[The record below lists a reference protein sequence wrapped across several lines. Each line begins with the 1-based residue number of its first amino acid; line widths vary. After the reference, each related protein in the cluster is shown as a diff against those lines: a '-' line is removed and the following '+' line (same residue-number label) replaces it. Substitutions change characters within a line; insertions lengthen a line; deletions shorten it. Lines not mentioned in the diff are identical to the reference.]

1 MAAGQRGRRNA
12 RICDNNHMTIATVT
26 APAAVGFPFSNA
38 LNAKRRGKVWK
49 PGTNSFTIE
58 IDLLTAKQFSFVGI
72 FGESDSVF
80 KISNAATITLKA
92 NSINIFTGA
101 VPYSKTIPV
110 TDSGAFADLTD
121 ADNLTGFQYRYVQ
134 IIVDDSTNPDDV
146 EIAYIYLGDHTD
158 FAFNVNQGFQFTQQ
172 DLSKR
177 VASDSGVIYSV
188 AKNQYSVF
196 NGMGFSF
203 LDTTDRQKIQSVVSR
218 FGLSTP
224 FVFVLDPLEIGFDLE
239 FGTKLCYFEQLP
251 QLTHVYMTKFNISF
265 SLREVV

>member
-1 MAAGQRGRRNA
+1 
-12 RICDNNHMTIATVT
+12 MTIATVT

-72 FGESDSVF
+72 FGESNQLF

-92 NSINIFTGA
+92 NSINIFTGS

-110 TDSGAFADLTD
+110 TDAGAFADLTD
-121 ADNLTGFQYRYVQ
+121 ADNLTGFQYRFVQ
-134 IIVDDSTNPDDV
+134 IVIDDSTNPDDV

-158 FAFNVNQGFQFTQQ
+158 FAFNVNQGFQFNQQ

-177 VASDSGVIYSV
+177 VASDSGVIYTV
-188 AKNQYSVF
+188 AKNKYSVF
-196 NGMGFSF
+196 SGMGFSF
-203 LDTTDRQKIQSVVSR
+203 LDTTDRQKIQSVVRR
-218 FGLSTP
+218 FGLSSP

-239 FGTKLCYFEQLP
+239 SGTKLCYFEQLP

>member
-12 RICDNNHMTIATVT
+12 RICDNNHMTIASVT

-38 LNAKRRGKVWK
+38 INAKRRGKVWK

-72 FGESDSVF
+72 FGESNQVF
-80 KISNAATITLKA
+80 KISNAATITIKA
-92 NSINIFTGA
+92 NSINIFSGA

-121 ADNLTGFQYRYVQ
+121 ASNLTGFQYRFVQ
-134 IIVDDSTNPDDV
+134 IIIDDSTNPDDV

-158 FAFNVNQGFQFTQQ
+158 FAFNVNQGFQWNQQ

-177 VASDSGVIYSV
+177 VSSDSGVVYSV

-196 NGMGFSF
+196 SGMGFSY
-203 LDTTDRQKIQSVVSR
+203 LDTSDRQKIQSTVAR
-218 FGLSTP
+218 LGLSNP
-224 FVFVLDPLEIGFDLE
+224 FVFCLDPLEIGFDLE
-239 FGTKLCYFEQLP
+239 DGTKLCYFEQLP
-251 QLTHVYMTKFNISF
+251 QLTHVYMTKFNVAF